1 MAKIIQIAMPDGS
14 VRKIEISG
22 DTPTSAEMDAIYE
35 QTYNPVVEKS
45 SETLANEAILGKTPL
60 PLSMLNQFKEGI
72 LLGGPSVDDA
82 IGMVSDPAG
91 RAMSENLKAFEQE
104 HPYGSMGLKGAGTI
118 ASILALRKLKPVG
131 KALSYVDK
139 LAGKGLSTV
148 EKIGRG
154 APVGFGLW
162 GTEGAISGL
171 GEGYKEPLNERLT
184 NAKYRGLLQ
193 GGLGGGMNIFTPI
206 VAKAF
211 EPLLQKYFNKAG
223 RTGDAIGVDK
233 DAAKL
238 VKKITDMDE
247 VTAKTI
253 SEDAVSPNLGAMGPN
268 SAALLDQLANK
279 VGPGVTAIKSVV
291 NKNAQKSSEAFV
303 RVLDDELGKD
313 IAGPL
318 RQKATIMENTKSL
331 RNAHYKEAYDSKIL
345 WGQSDEA
352 VDLAENLS
360 RLSMKDL
367 TVANRMAGLAGD
379 QPLRIITK
387 VNPKDLGV
395 GGKFDPE
402 DFIVTP
408 GEKGTYNLFSKP
420 TVAQIDTIT
429 RSMTDSAE
437 EAVRKGSSGEANAL
451 KKLTMNMRNSLRK
464 IVPAWDTAVKTGG
477 NAIEQRIA
485 VDIGDMLLDNKATK
499 EMIMDAVTGMGSE
512 QKKALRIAVRN
523 TFDKKM
529 SNIRINLKSE
539 NEALAAE
546 SAGALKLLSS
556 RANREKMEI
565 ALGEKSTNA
574 IFKSLDHLRP
584 RLVQAGSILRGS
596 PTYTRGVLDD
606 VINTF
611 DPQQGGIPTKVGDI
625 VRGFIKSGDDES
637 ANLAKEA
644 FAKKAAGLL
653 VNPNMQSTFRRM
665 NTVRDLA
672 NRDAVRKNALT
683 GLLGTAFKSTVRPL
697 TEKTRDELGMN

>member
-1 MAKIIQIAMPDGS
+1 MAKIIPMAMPDGS
-14 VRKIEISG
+14 VKEIEISG
-22 DTPTSAEMDAIYE
+22 DTPTSAEIDVIYE
-35 QTYNPVVEKS
+35 QIYNPVVEKS
-45 SETLANEAILGKTPL
+45 PETLANEAILGKTPL
-60 PLSMLNQFKEGI
+60 WLSMLNQAKEGI
-72 LLGGPSVDDA
+72 LLGGTSVDDLT
-82 IGMVSDPAG
+82 GMVSKPTG
-91 RAMSENLKAFEQE
+91 TAMYKNLKAFEQV
-104 HPYGSMGLKGAGTI
+104 HPVGSAALKGAGTI
-118 ASILALRKLKPVG
+118 ASAIALRKLKPVG
-131 KALSYVDK
+131 KALSYADK

-148 EKIGRG
+148 AKMGRG
-154 APVGFGLW
+154 VPVGFGLW
-162 GTEGAISGL
+162 GTEGAISGF

-184 NAKYRGLLQ
+184 DARDRGLLQ
-193 GGLGGGMNIFTPI
+193 GGFAGGINLFSPLVG
-206 VAKAF
+206 KAF
-211 EPLLQKYFNKAG
+211 EPLLQKFYNKAG

-238 VKKITDMDE
+238 IKKIMDMDE

-253 SEDAVSPNLGAMGPN
+253 SKDTLTPNLGAMGPN
-268 SAALLDQLANK
+268 STALLDQLANK
-279 VGPGVTAIKSVV
+279 AGPGVTAIRSVV

-303 RVLDDELGKD
+303 KVLDDELGKD

-318 RQKATIMENTKSL
+318 RQKATIMENTQAL
-331 RNAHYKEAYDSKIL
+331 RNAHYKEAYDSKIM

-360 RLSMKDL
+360 RLNISDL

-429 RSMTDSAE
+429 RSMTDTAE

-499 EMIMDAVTGMGSE
+499 EMIMDAVTGMGAE
-512 QKKALRIAVRN
+512 QKKALRIAARN

-529 SNIRINLKSE
+529 SNIRTNLKGE

-546 SAGALKLLSS
+546 AAGALKLLSS

-606 VINTF
+606 VLNTF
-611 DPQQGGIPTKVGDI
+611 DPQKGGIPTKVGD
-625 VRGFIKSGDDES
+625 VVKGFIKSGDDES
-637 ANLAKEA
+637 ANLAKEL
-644 FAKKAAGLL
+644 FAKNAAGLL
-653 VNPNMQSTFRRM
+653 VNPNMQSTYRRI